1 MLKCYV
7 FSAQIGSGIS
17 TKFLC
22 IDESNVFEVPDDM
35 TLAEAATLPVV
46 YMTAYYSLFVR
57 GNLLPGEK
65 VLIHAGSGGVG
76 FAAISICKFRTF
88 RIW

>member
-1 MLKCYV
+1 M
-7 FSAQIGSGIS
+7 FAQIGSGIA

-22 IDESNVFEVPDDM
+22 IDESNVFEVPDNM
-35 TLAEAATLPVV
+35 TLAEAATIPVV

-57 GNLLPGEK
+57 GNMLPGEK

-76 FAAISICKFRTF
+76 FAAISICKFRIF
-88 RIW
+88 SL